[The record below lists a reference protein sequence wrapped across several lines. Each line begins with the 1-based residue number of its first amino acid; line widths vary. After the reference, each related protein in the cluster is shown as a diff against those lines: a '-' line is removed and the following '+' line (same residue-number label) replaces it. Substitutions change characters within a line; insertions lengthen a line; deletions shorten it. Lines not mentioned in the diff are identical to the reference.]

1 MDWNRLISTARLGS
15 QNRKKEKDT
24 PARPEFQKDYDRLV
38 FSSPF
43 RRLQDKTQ
51 VFPLPGSTFVH
62 NRLTHSLEVASIGK
76 TLGDML
82 SLELIRQGEVDAML
96 VQELGTIVS
105 TACLAH
111 DLGNP
116 PFGHSGES
124 AISRYFQAGAG
135 SRYKSMVSAEQWQ
148 DLLHFEGNANAFRI
162 LTHAFNGRRKGGFA
176 LTYSTLAALVKYPFP
191 SNAFPEKNKYGFF
204 NSEIETYS
212 LIARELGITML
223 DKEKRIYA
231 RYPLVYLV
239 EAADDI
245 AYQLMDLEDAHK
257 LRILETSETEHLFLA
272 FFDEKAD
279 AGFFKMKESVYKE
292 VTDTNER
299 IAFLRA
305 IVISKLIEETVSIFL
320 NHQKE
325 ILNGVF
331 EGSLV
336 KHLKGTSGS
345 AMQAVQQLSVK
356 RIYRHP
362 EVISIEL
369 AGYNILG
376 TLLEEFVPAVIE
388 PASDYHKKLLSL
400 IPEQYLATTRVSV
413 YNKIQ
418 TVLDFVSNMTDLYA
432 VKIYKDIK
440 GISVV

>member
-1 MDWNRLISTARLGS
+1 MNWNQLINSNRLGS
-15 QNRKKEKDT
+15 KNRKSTEDS

-51 VFPLPGSTFVH
+51 VFPLPGSVFVH

-76 TLGDML
+76 TLGDRISME
-82 SLELIRQGEVDAML
+82 LEKDSSVNSKLIS
-96 VQELGTIVS
+96 ELGTIVS

-124 AISRYFQAGAG
+124 AISRYFQTGEG
-135 SRYKSMVSAEQWQ
+135 VKYQSLVSEDEWQ

-162 LTHAFNGRRKGGFA
+162 LAHSFTGRRQGGFA
-176 LTYSTLAALVKYPFP
+176 LTYSTLASLVKYPFP
-191 SNAFPEKNKYGFF
+191 ATAFPDKKKYGFF
-204 NSEIETYS
+204 QSEAETFAKVAS
-212 LIARELGITML
+212 ELGVPLL
-223 DKEKRIYA
+223 DANKNVYA

-257 LRILETSETEHLFLA
+257 LRILETQETENLFLQ
-272 FFDEKAD
+272 FFDKEKD
-279 AGFFKMKESVYKE
+279 AGFFKMRESVYKE

-305 IVISKLIEETVSIFL
+305 IVISRLINETVSIFM
-320 NHQKE
+320 NHHQE
-325 ILNGVF
+325 ILEGSF
-331 EGSLV
+331 EGSLI
-336 KHLKGTSGS
+336 KHLTGSSGK
-345 AMQAVQQLSVK
+345 AMKAVQKLSIEK
-356 RIYRHP
+356 IYRHP
-362 EVISIEL
+362 DVISIEL

-376 TLLEEFVPAVIE
+376 TLLDEFVPAVIE
-388 PASDYHKKLLSL
+388 PKSDYHKKLLSL
-400 IPEQYLATTRVSV
+400 IPGQYQINSASM

-432 VKIYKDIK
+432 VKLYKDIK
-440 GISVV
+440 GITF

>member
-1 MDWNRLISTARLGS
+1 MNWNQLINTTRLGS
-15 QNRKKEKDT
+15 KNRQSTERT
-24 PARPEFQKDYDRLV
+24 PFRPEFQKDYDRLV

-51 VFPLPGSTFVH
+51 VFPLPGSVFVH

-76 TLGDML
+76 TLGDMV
-82 SLELIRQGEVDAML
+82 SRELLKDGAVDPRL
-96 VQELGTIVS
+96 INETGTIVS

-124 AISRYFQAGAG
+124 ALSKYFMSGKGLGYKNSVSQA
-135 SRYKSMVSAEQWQ
+135 QWQ

-162 LTHAFNGRRKGGFA
+162 LTHSFKGRRQGGFS
-176 LTYSTLAALVKYPFP
+176 LTYSTLASLVKYPFP
-191 SNAFPEKNKYGFF
+191 STADPQKKKYGFF
-204 NSEIETYS
+204 QSEAETFATV
-212 LIARELGITML
+212 ARQLGIPL
-223 DKEKRIYA
+223 IDSRRGIYA

-257 LRILETSETEHLFLA
+257 LRILETSETESLFLA
-272 FFDEKAD
+272 FFDKNDDAD
-279 AGFFKMKESVYKE
+279 FFSMKESVYRE

-305 IVISKLIEETVSIFL
+305 IVISRLIKETVKIFME
-320 NHQKE
+320 HQHE
-325 ILNGVF
+325 ILEGTF
-331 EGSLV
+331 SGSLI
-336 KHLKGTSGS
+336 KQLKGPAGE
-345 AMQAVQQLSVK
+345 AMKAVQELSVK
-356 RIYRHP
+356 KIYRHP
-362 EVISIEL
+362 DVISVEL

-376 TLLEEFVPAVIE
+376 TLLEEFVPAVINPE
-388 PASDYHKKLLSL
+388 SDYHKKLLSL
-400 IPEQYLATTRVSV
+400 IPEQYHTDSTSV

-432 VKIYKDIK
+432 VKLYKDIK
-440 GISVV
+440 GISVI

>member
-1 MDWNRLISTARLGS
+1 MNWNQLISSNRLGS
-15 QNRKKEKDT
+15 KNRKSTESS
-24 PARPEFQKDYDRLV
+24 PYRPEFQKDYDRLV

-51 VFPLPGSTFVH
+51 VFPLPGSVFVH

-76 TLGDML
+76 TLGDRVSME
-82 SLELIRQGEVDAML
+82 LEKDSAINPKLIR
-96 VQELGTIVS
+96 ELGTIVS

-124 AISRYFQAGAG
+124 ALSRYFQTGEG
-135 SRYKSMVSAEQWQ
+135 TQYKKRVTKDEWH

-162 LTHAFNGRRKGGFA
+162 LAHSFTGRRQGGFA
-176 LTYSTLAALVKYPFP
+176 LTYSTLASLVKYPFP
-191 SNAFPEKNKYGFF
+191 ATAFPQKKKYGFF
-204 NSEIETYS
+204 QSEAETF
-212 LIARELGITML
+212 AKVAAELGIPIL
-223 DKEKRIYA
+223 DSQKKVYA

-257 LRILETSETEHLFLA
+257 LRILETSETEKLFLQ
-272 FFDEKAD
+272 FFHKRDD
-279 AGFFKMKESVYKE
+279 SDFFAMKKSVYKE

-305 IVISKLIEETVSIFL
+305 IVISRLINETVAIFI
-320 NHQKE
+320 NRQSE
-325 ILNGVF
+325 IMQGTF

-336 KHLKGTSGS
+336 KHLTGNSGN
-345 AMQAVQQLSVK
+345 AMKAVQKLSVEK
-356 RIYRHP
+356 IYRHP
-362 EVISIEL
+362 EVINIEL

-376 TLLEEFVPAVIE
+376 TLLEEFIPAVIE
-388 PASDYHKKLLSL
+388 PTTDYHKKLLSL
-400 IPEQYLATTRVSV
+400 IPEQYHTSSSSV
-413 YNKIQ
+413 YHKIQ

-432 VKIYKDIK
+432 VKLYKDIK
-440 GISVV
+440 GITF

>member
-1 MDWNRLISTARLGS
+1 MASS
-15 QNRKKEKDT
+15 S
-24 PARPEFQKDYDRLV
+24 RPEFQKDYDRIV

-51 VFPLPGSTFVH
+51 VFPLPGSVFVH

-76 TLGDML
+76 TLGDRVSME
-82 SLELIRQGEVDAML
+82 LEKESSVNSKPVSEM
-96 VQELGTIVS
+96 GTIVS

-124 AISRYFQAGAG
+124 ALSHYFHSGTGQQ
-135 SRYKSMVSAEQWQ
+135 YKNMVSEDEWQ
-148 DLLHFEGNANAFRI
+148 DLLHFEGNANGFRI
-162 LTHAFNGRRKGGFA
+162 LAHSFTGRRQGGFA
-176 LTYSTLAALVKYPFP
+176 LTFSTLASLVKYPFP
-191 SNAFPEKNKYGFF
+191 ATAFPEKKKYGFF
-204 NSEIETYS
+204 QSEAATF
-212 LIARELGITML
+212 AKVANELGIPLL
-223 DKEKRIYA
+223 DTKKKVYA

-239 EAADDI
+239 ETADDI

-257 LRILETSETEHLFLA
+257 LRILETWETEKLFLE
-272 FFDEKAD
+272 FFDQKKD
-279 AGFFKMKESVYKE
+279 SDFFDMRKSVYSE

-305 IVISKLIEETVSIFL
+305 IVISKLINETVAIFM
-320 NHQKE
+320 NHQHE
-325 ILNGVF
+325 ILEGTF
-331 EGSLV
+331 EGSLT
-336 KHLKGTSGS
+336 KHLTGNSSK
-345 AMQAVQQLSVK
+345 AMKAVQKLSAEK
-356 RIYRHP
+356 IYKHP
-362 EVISIEL
+362 EVVSIEL

-388 PASDYHKKLLSL
+388 PKSDYHKKLLSL
-400 IPEQYLATTRVSV
+400 IPQQYQTKSTSV

-432 VKIYKDIK
+432 VKLYKDIK
-440 GISVV
+440 GIAF